1 MATVVEKVE
10 VSQTED
16 MRTGCVFGVK
26 GPAMVPPR
34 RGVVFALQH
43 VGSRGRTQVIW
54 LGAAPLP
61 TLPLG

>member
-16 MRTGCVFGVK
+16 MRTGCVSGVK
-26 GPAMVPPR
+26 GPAMVPL
-34 RGVVFALQH
+34 RGVIFALQH